1 MWRFRFYKPHSF
13 LRSSVV
19 SYLKNIF
26 ISLFLLSSL
35 LWSQGYKIQHY
46 TIPSA
51 AVDAQSQSYRTR
63 GGLAEWNSEV
73 SSSESY
79 LIDSGFWGSM
89 YQKLLALDDEL
100 LLPEEFTVSPAYPNP
115 FNPTTTIDFAIPAL
129 SDMRIVI
136 YDILGREMLRY
147 ERLSLEAGY
156 YQFNWH
162 GTDLSGRQ
170 AGSGVYIISVSN
182 NEKHFTRKITLLK

>member
-1 MWRFRFYKPHSF
+1 MWTSRFYKPHSF
-13 LRSSVV
+13 LRLSLV
-19 SYLKNIF
+19 SCVSNIS
-26 ISLFLLSSL
+26 IRLFLFSSL
-35 LWSQGYKIQHY
+35 LWSQDYKNTTLHI
-46 TIPSA
+46 SFFNSRG
-51 AVDAQSQSYRTR
+51 SQSDLQNKR
-63 GGLAEWNSEV
+63 GLAEWNSEV
-73 SSSESY
+73 SSSENY

-89 YQKLLALDDEL
+89 YQKLLTLDDEP

-115 FNPTTTIDFAIPAL
+115 FNPTTTIDFAIPAV
-129 SDMRIVI
+129 SDMSIVI

-147 ERLSLEAGY
+147 DRSSLEAGY

>member
-1 MWRFRFYKPHSF
+1 
-13 LRSSVV
+13 
-19 SYLKNIF
+19 
-26 ISLFLLSSL
+26 
-35 LWSQGYKIQHY
+35 
-46 TIPSA
+46 
-51 AVDAQSQSYRTR
+51 
-63 GGLAEWNSEV
+63 
-73 SSSESY
+73 
-79 LIDSGFWGSM
+79 M
-89 YQKLLALDDEL
+89 YQKLLALDDEP